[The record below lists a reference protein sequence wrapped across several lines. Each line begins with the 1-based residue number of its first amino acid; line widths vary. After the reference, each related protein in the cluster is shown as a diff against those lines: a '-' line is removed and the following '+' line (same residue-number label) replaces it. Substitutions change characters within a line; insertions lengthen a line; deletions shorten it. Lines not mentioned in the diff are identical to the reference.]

1 MTSFILAALLLAGT
15 FIALNIIL
23 RRRGDERLYRRVTI
37 IGAAIGL
44 AIVFGIFAAIRL
56 GFIPD
61 HAP

>member
-1 MTSFILAALLLAGT
+1 MTSSILTALFLAGT
-15 FIALNIIL
+15 FFALNIIL

-44 AIVFGIFAAIRL
+44 AIVFGIFAAVQL

>member
-1 MTSFILAALLLAGT
+1 MTSVILTGVLLAGT

-44 AIVFGIFAAIRL
+44 AIVLGIFAAMQL